1 MTADVD
7 KADVRLRT
15 PIRVQRKTVKRV
27 SGQLDP
33 TVDWLDIGTTTP
45 DEPPQYKRCQWT
57 NAHGA
62 ESIRDNLVSGVMT
75 ATIIVRWDPRIDATC
90 RVTCGDEVWRI
101 TSVDDVR
108 AQHRWMEITLE
119 RTVKA

>member
-15 PIRVQRKTVKRV
+15 PVRVQRKKVTRE
-27 SGQLDP
+27 SGRIDP
-33 TVDWLDIGTTTP
+33 TVDWLDLGASSP
-45 DEPPQYKRCQWT
+45 DDPPQYKRCQWT
-57 NAHGA
+57 NAHGT
-62 ESIRDNLVSGVMT
+62 ESIRDNLVAGVLT

-90 RVTCGDEVWRI
+90 RVMCDGEAWRI